1 MKKFRYGYILSLI
14 SAVLILLQ
22 VIGFKID
29 VPYVNEVAT
38 AILGVLVALGI
49 VSGKDNGEDKKDS
62 DSMNDILARN
72 EEIYGDVDEKNKS
85 GDDSAKQ

>member
-1 MKKFRYGYILSLI
+1 MKKFSYGYILSLI

-22 VIGFKID
+22 VLGIKID

-38 AILGVLVALGI
+38 AVLGVLVALGI
-49 VSGKDNGEDKKDS
+49 VSGKDNGEGKKDADSIS
-62 DSMNDILARN
+62 DTLARN
-72 EEIYGDVDEKNKS
+72 EEIYGDVEEKNKS